1 MRTGGLKGDTTA
13 VQLLLRC
20 GSEVYAAPELV
31 VSGHGRGV
39 GLGVQR
45 GQRMQE
51 SIEDGRCTVRV
62 RFRTQRGDM
71 DVLHCDLVLCFWH
84 AN

>member
-1 MRTGGLKGDTTA
+1 
-13 VQLLLRC
+13 
-20 GSEVYAAPELV
+20 
-31 VSGHGRGV
+31 
-39 GLGVQR
+39 
-45 GQRMQE
+45 
-51 SIEDGRCTVRV
+51 V